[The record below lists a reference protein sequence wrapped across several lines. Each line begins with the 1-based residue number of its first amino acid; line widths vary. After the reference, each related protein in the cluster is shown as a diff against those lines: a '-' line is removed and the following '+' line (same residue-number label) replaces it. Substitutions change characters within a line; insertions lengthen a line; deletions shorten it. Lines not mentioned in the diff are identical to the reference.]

1 MSQNTSA
8 SNVESDDGILPMESD
23 SEDDVYV
30 DEGGNFEEMR
40 NDLIDVDTDDDGSI
54 RADVTSVPM
63 NDNAEDELVNNLLAP
78 YSFSTRYSLFNF
90 LISFL
95 SFNLFW
101 NE

>member
-1 MSQNTSA
+1 
-8 SNVESDDGILPMESD
+8 MESD

-95 SFNLFW
+95 SFNLYW